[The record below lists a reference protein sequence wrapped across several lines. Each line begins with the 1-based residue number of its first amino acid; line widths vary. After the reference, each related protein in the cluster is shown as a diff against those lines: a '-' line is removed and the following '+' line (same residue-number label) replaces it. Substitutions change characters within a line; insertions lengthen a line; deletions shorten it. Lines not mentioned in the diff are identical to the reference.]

1 MAPNMA
7 GRRRKF
13 RDVGDSSVCGINEHD
28 FGIRAFVWGMGEV
41 WSVGIVGIEMGL
53 VGRVGLGS

>member
-1 MAPNMA
+1 MA

-41 WSVGIVGIEMGL
+41 WSVGIVGIGMGL